1 MAVRPWLARL
11 LIGFVTVWN
20 LQAAVVFIVSPQAF
34 VHAYE
39 LSGIA
44 GEAAVRGIGILFLM
58 WNVPYIFA
66 MLNPN
71 QYRLG
76 LIFALWMQWIGL
88 FGESYMLLTLPVG
101 HTVLHASILRFIA
114 FDFTGLIF
122 LITAFVLLKKNTAV

>member
-11 LIGFVTVWN
+11 LIGFVTAWN

-44 GEAAVRGIGILFLM
+44 GEAAVRGIGVLFLM
-58 WNVPYIFA
+58 WNVPYFFA
-66 MLNPN
+66 TINPN
-71 QYRLG
+71 HYRLG
-76 LIFALWMQWIGL
+76 LIFAFWMQLIGL
-88 FGESYMLLTLPVG
+88 LGESYILLTLPEG
-101 HTVLHASILRFIA
+101 HTSLHTSVLRFIA

-122 LITAFVLLKKNTAV
+122 LITAFVLLKKNAAI